1 MPPTCDGVTAKGG
14 GRGPENG
21 GKRTSADESAGETT
35 EGAVEPAQSRLCEQK
50 RPVHK
55 HKDTSNSDR

>member
-1 MPPTCDGVTAKGG
+1 MPPACDGVAAKGG

-21 GKRTSADESAGETT
+21 RKRTSADESAGETT

-50 RPVHK
+50 
-55 HKDTSNSDR
+55 

>member
-1 MPPTCDGVTAKGG
+1 MPPACDGVTAKGG

-35 EGAVEPAQSRLCEQK
+35 ERAVEPAQSRLCEQK
-50 RPVHK
+50 
-55 HKDTSNSDR
+55 